1 MSSICLDKEVSDIDF
16 LLTLHDLQIKEKLS
30 HSNIEIAYFGVGLL
44 VFHEDVKI
52 YIYVYIYIYIYI
64 YLCIYIP

>member
-16 LLTLHDLQIKEKLS
+16 LLTLHDLQVKEKLS

-52 YIYVYIYIYIYI
+52 
-64 YLCIYIP
+64 PAA